1 MSKIKEILL
10 DETKYKITV
19 PIIAILLS
27 FLIATIVMLLTGINP
42 LGAFKALIRTMT
54 GINLDKMF
62 TDKMFNAR
70 YVGEFLTTALPI
82 TLTGLSVAFAFRTG
96 LFNIGA
102 EGQLLVGAMAATVT
116 SIMLDLPA
124 IIHLPIVILSAAL
137 AGALWGFVPGI
148 LKAKFNIH
156 EVVVTIMMNYTALY
170 LTNYILKAL
179 PGSTLIKTV
188 KSLPSGT
195 LKSSFLAD
203 ITNHSRFHWGFVVV
217 GISIVIFWYI
227 IEKTSFGF
235 ELRSVGFNPDASKY
249 AGMKVTKNVMLSMMI
264 AGAFA
269 GMAGAMLSVG
279 TFNYGRVLVG
289 FENYGFDGIA
299 VALLGGNTGLGVLL
313 SGLLFGGLKSAQP
326 LMQANGVPLE
336 IAKIIS
342 SLIVLFVAMK
352 YGFEMWLRKFAKMQ
366 EKEGNK

>member
-1 MSKIKEILL
+1 MSRLKKLL
-10 DETKYKITV
+10 MDESKYQITV

-27 FLIATIVMLLTGINP
+27 FLIGTLVMLFTGINP

-54 GINLDKMF
+54 GLNLEQMF
-62 TDKMFNAR
+62 TDKMFNMR
-70 YVGEFLTTALPI
+70 YVGEFLTTAIPI

-102 EGQLLVGAMAATVT
+102 EGQLLVGATAATLASVL
-116 SIMLDLPA
+116 LDLPA
-124 IIHLPIVILSAAL
+124 FIHVPIVLLSATI
-137 AGALWGFVPGI
+137 AGAIWGMVPGY
-148 LKAKFNIH
+148 LKAKFNVH

-170 LTNYILKAL
+170 FTNYVLKAL

-188 KSLPSGT
+188 KSNPSGT
-195 LKSSFLAD
+195 LESDFLSS
-203 ITNHSRFHWGFVVV
+203 ITNGSRLHWGIVVV
-217 GISIVIFWYI
+217 ALAIVAFWYI

-235 ELRSVGFNPDASKY
+235 ELRAVGFNPDASRY
-249 AGMKVTKNVMLSMMI
+249 AGMKVNRNVMFSMMI

-269 GMAGAMLSVG
+269 GLAGAMISVG
-279 TFNYGRVLVG
+279 TFDYGRVLVG

-299 VALLGGNTGLGVLL
+299 VALLGGNTAIGVML

-326 LMQANGVPLE
+326 LMQANGVPME

-342 SLIVLFVAMK
+342 SLIILFVAMK
-352 YGFEMWLRKFAKMQ
+352 YGFEMLLRNYAEKH
-366 EKEGNK
+366 EKEGK

>member
-1 MSKIKEILL
+1 MSKLKKLLL

-27 FLIATIVMLLTGINP
+27 FTIATIVMILTGINP
-42 LGAFKALIRTMT
+42 LGAFKALLRTMT
-54 GINLDKMF
+54 GLNLDRLF

-70 YVGEFLTTALPI
+70 YVGEFITTAIPI
-82 TLTGLSVAFAFRTG
+82 TLTGLSVAFAFRVG

-102 EGQLLVGAMAATVT
+102 EGQLLVGAMAASVT
-116 SIMLDLPA
+116 SILLDLPA
-124 IIHLPIVILSAAL
+124 IIHVPLVLLSAIL
-137 AGALWGFVPGI
+137 AGAIWGFVPGF
-148 LKAKFNIH
+148 LKARFNVH

-170 LTNYILKAL
+170 MTNYILKAL
-179 PGSTLIKTV
+179 PGSSLIKTV
-188 KSLPSGT
+188 KSNPSGT
-195 LKSSFLAD
+195 LRSDFLVAV
-203 ITNHSRFHWGFVVV
+203 TNNSRLHWGFIIVAL
-217 GISIVIFWYI
+217 SIVVFWYI

-235 ELRSVGFNPDASKY
+235 ELRSVGFNQSASKY
-249 AGMKVTKNVMLSMMI
+249 AGMKVKRNVMYSMMI

-269 GMAGAMLSVG
+269 GLAGAMLAVG
-279 TFNYGRVLVG
+279 TFDYGRILVG

-299 VALLGGNTGLGVLL
+299 VALLGGNTAIGVLL

-326 LMQANGVPLE
+326 LMQSNGIPLE

-352 YGFEMWLRKFAKMQ
+352 YGFEMWLVRYAKKQ
-366 EKEGNK
+366 KEEK